1 MIALCQKHH
10 DLADGGQFTKQQLR
24 DMKANPYVTDR
35 LQCEW
40 VWQPESILVLL
51 GTMAFIGPRPVLWL
65 AGVQVVAVR
74 REEVPELSSAVM
86 RVDFD
91 LRAPNGT
98 TIATM
103 KDNIFDA
110 SVEDL
115 IIETPPQGRRLEL
128 VHSSETVLA
137 LELRAYELQLL
148 RALLEKTFSDNG
160 SLADVVVAEALAN
173 CTDSDGKV
181 PVLKIHGTFFQ
192 LGATLRLTA
201 KRSELT
207 IRWAG
212 GEEKVDIGGRLF
224 HAGSGLSIR
233 SDGIDHLRFG
243 S

>member
-110 SVEDL
+110 SVEGL